1 MVRIPPVRGP
11 STVAKA
17 YRLLKTILSTAVADE
32 LLVRNPCVPR
42 GAASERTPE
51 RRPPTLA
58 EVDALATAIAP
69 RWRMLVVFAAWSGLR
84 WGELVG
90 LTRQR
95 VDLLHGTLTIAEQ
108 LAESD
113 AGVFLGPPKTD
124 AGRRVVHLPPH
135 LLSELAVHL
144 DEWVGTAP
152 DAWMFC
158 GPKGAPLV
166 RSNFTHHWSAACRV
180 AGRRRPRHT
189 VRSGTRSRR
198 SSRRSVRRRSS
209 NSGSGSAERSVAMS
223 RANWSAKST

>member
-1 MVRIPPVRGP
+1 VVRIPRVRGP

-95 VDLLHGTLTIAEQ
+95 VDLLHGCRRTTSRVGAGTTSRVGLRRGDHGMAAPSG
-108 LAESD
+108 LGSGWVASAVSESGLSSWWVMSSSQQ
-113 AGVFLGPPKTD
+113 GVCPP
-124 AGRRVVHLPPH
+124 VP
-135 LLSELAVHL
+135 
-144 DEWVGTAP
+144 
-152 DAWMFC
+152 
-158 GPKGAPLV
+158 
-166 RSNFTHHWSAACRV
+166 
-180 AGRRRPRHT
+180 RRRQNSWQ
-189 VRSGTRSRR
+189 SGQRW
-198 SSRRSVRRRSS
+198 SSR
-209 NSGSGSAERSVAMS
+209 
-223 RANWSAKST
+223 